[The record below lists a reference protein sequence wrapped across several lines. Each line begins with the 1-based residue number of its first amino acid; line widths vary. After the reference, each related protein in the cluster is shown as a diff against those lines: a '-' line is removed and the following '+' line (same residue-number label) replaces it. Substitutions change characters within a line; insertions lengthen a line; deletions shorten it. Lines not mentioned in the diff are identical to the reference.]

1 MMRSPT
7 PETWGVRVLALLLG
21 VAPVCAAEGA
31 PGDCAD
37 HSPLK
42 RAYFGDTH
50 VHTSLSQDAWAFDTR
65 TTPEQAYRFARGE
78 PIALPP
84 LDDQGKGT
92 RIIQLERPLDF
103 AAVTDHA
110 EYFGSVVQCTMP
122 DSPRYATPS
131 CRVYR
136 EEGRERNGIPMGA
149 GMTGL
154 TQATYRRMAALQ
166 NPEVCGDDPTD
177 CFGAMDR
184 GWRWTIDAAERWND
198 TSGDCRFTALI
209 GYEYSM
215 TPDLSKVHR
224 NVLFKNANVPP
235 TPISW
240 VHETTPWGLWRRL
253 RADCVEAGNGCD
265 ALTIPHNPN
274 LSNGQLFAIEYDSAG
289 DVAGQAAAARLRQR
303 MEPLAEIMQV
313 KGDSE
318 CRQGMWG
325 VVGSDEWCGFEK
337 FDFNIFRPGS
347 GPPPDCEDGTGEGA
361 LAGRGCLSRR
371 DFIRYALADGL
382 REALRIGV
390 NPFKVGAIASTDGH
404 DGAPGDVEEYL
415 YDGKSNRALNDFGF
429 NPGGLA
435 GVFAEEN
442 SRASLFEAMQ
452 RRETFGTSGPRIV
465 PRFFGG
471 WNLPTDLCD
480 RADLVEQGYAQ
491 GVPMGSDLPAAG
503 ETAPEQG
510 PVFVASALADP
521 GTAAHPGNALQ
532 RLQIIKGWVEGETIH
547 QRVIEVAG
555 DPDGSARVDPLTC
568 DPSHSGARALCGTW
582 RDPDFDPARPAF
594 YYARV
599 IEDPSCRYTTRYCL
613 GLPNE
618 ERPAVCDDPAVPRL
632 IQERA
637 WTSPIWYEA
646 PATRGGARQT
656 VARRHAPGA
665 RSTPHSE

>member
-1 MMRSPT
+1 
-7 PETWGVRVLALLLG
+7 
-21 VAPVCAAEGA
+21 
-31 PGDCAD
+31 
-37 HSPLK
+37 
-42 RAYFGDTH
+42 
-50 VHTSLSQDAWAFDTR
+50 
-65 TTPEQAYRFARGE
+65 
-78 PIALPP
+78 
-84 LDDQGKGT
+84 
-92 RIIQLERPLDF
+92 
-103 AAVTDHA
+103 
-110 EYFGSVVQCTMP
+110 MP

-371 DFIRYALADGL
+371 SEWPVLTGRARPRPPRPPSPSRSPPLLGRGPRAATSLGTATITERPPAPKISPSGGTTTFNS
-382 REALRIGV
+382 E
-390 NPFKVGAIASTDGH
+390 AST
-404 DGAPGDVEEYL
+404 P
-415 YDGKSNRALNDFGF
+415 K
-429 NPGGLA
+429 
-435 GVFAEEN
+435 N
-442 SRASLFEAMQ
+442 SAAWLVASLTLSA
-452 RRETFGTSGPRIV
+452 TNSFGS
-465 PRFFGG
+465 
-471 WNLPTDLCD
+471 
-480 RADLVEQGYAQ
+480 
-491 GVPMGSDLPAAG
+491 
-503 ETAPEQG
+503 
-510 PVFVASALADP
+510 
-521 GTAAHPGNALQ
+521 
-532 RLQIIKGWVEGETIH
+532 
-547 QRVIEVAG
+547 
-555 DPDGSARVDPLTC
+555 
-568 DPSHSGARALCGTW
+568 W
-582 RDPDFDPARPAF
+582 R
-594 YYARV
+594 
-599 IEDPSCRYTTRYCL
+599 
-613 GLPNE
+613 
-618 ERPAVCDDPAVPRL
+618 
-632 IQERA
+632 
-637 WTSPIWYEA
+637 
-646 PATRGGARQT
+646 
-656 VARRHAPGA
+656 
-665 RSTPHSE
+665 